1 MTMMSIFDAVLE
13 RGVRSHPPE
22 EGKELFTFPSGREV
36 LDPGVGEVHLPVV
49 SSGVLGTDD
58 YHSVRMDGMI
68 SHQRKAN
75 SNADA
80 ARRQYL
86 GLSRSAESRANS
98 RGNKHG
104 K

>member
-1 MTMMSIFDAVLE
+1 MQFLKGGSVLI
-13 RGVRSHPPE
+13 RQRKGRSCSHSLLGGRCSTPVR
-22 EGKELFTFPSGREV
+22 
-36 LDPGVGEVHLPVV
+36 PGVGEVHLPVV

-80 ARRQYL
+80 TRRLYL

-98 RGNKHG
+98 RGNKRG
-104 K
+104 NN